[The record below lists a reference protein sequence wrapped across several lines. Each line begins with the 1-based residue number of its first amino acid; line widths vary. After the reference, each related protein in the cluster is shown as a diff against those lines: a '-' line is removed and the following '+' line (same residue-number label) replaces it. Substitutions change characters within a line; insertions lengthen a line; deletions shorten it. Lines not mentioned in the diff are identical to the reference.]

1 MSLRQLVLLLVAVS
15 LVFGS
20 CASSRYARG
29 LDSEDIET
37 LPVCDG
43 TIKAVP
49 YKSSDVGLS
58 ERRMVVYLPRSY
70 YKEPERRY
78 PVMYLLHGARGN
90 EYTWIERGDAL
101 RTLDSL
107 VRAGGAGEFILV
119 MPNMNRY
126 YGDGE
131 YRNGHAVNAVRAF
144 WTVDGEV
151 ESNFMTDVV
160 EAVDGAFRTVAS
172 KEGRAIAGMSSGG
185 LQTLYL
191 AANNPY
197 CFDYV
202 GLFSAYTQDT
212 IWGSQHPEFYGN
224 LARKLKKQFADPPAY
239 YGLMIGDTDF
249 FYPNNLLFDREM
261 RNRGY
266 GHELLVRP
274 GGHEWYNWRAF
285 LIHFYQQL
293 FK

>member
-131 YRNGHAVNAVRAF
+131 YRNGHAVNAVRA
-144 WTVDGEV
+144 
-151 ESNFMTDVV
+151 
-160 EAVDGAFRTVAS
+160 S

-185 LQTLYL
+185 LQALYL
-191 AANNPY
+191 AANNPD

-261 RNRGY
+261 RNKGY